1 MKVAEAQQIVSDLLT
16 KSGFSFDEVLI
27 DDRGEGEYY
36 INISSKND
44 AMRLIGHSGEVLLAL
59 QHLIKNIFRSQ
70 AITEENDYLK
80 IDIDSY
86 RIKQESN
93 VLAMADKRAKM
104 VLESGRTESL
114 PSMSSF
120 FRRLVHLHIKETYPQ
135 LTTFSQGDGN
145 YRSVCIALASG
156 STDEDGASAD
166 LYVDVEF

>member
-1 MKVAEAQQIVSDLLT
+1 MKVQETQQMVKDVLQ
-16 KSGFSFDEVLI
+16 KGGFHFDDVVIE
-27 DDRGEGEYY
+27 DRGEGEYY
-36 INISSKND
+36 INILCQAD
-44 AMRLIGHSGEVLLAL
+44 AAKLIGHSGEVLLAL
-59 QHLIKNIFRSQ
+59 QHLIKNILRSQ
-70 AITEENDYLK
+70 VLTEDKDYVK

-93 VLAMADKRAKM
+93 VLSMADKRAKM
-104 VLESGRTESL
+104 VLETGKTEAL

-135 LTTFSQGDGN
+135 LTTYSQGDGN

>member
-1 MKVAEAQQIVSDLLT
+1 MVKDVLQ
-16 KSGFSFDEVLI
+16 KGGFHFDDVMIE
-27 DDRGEGEYY
+27 DRGEGEYY
-36 INISSKND
+36 INILCQSD
-44 AMRLIGHSGEVLLAL
+44 AAKLIGHSGEVLLAL
-59 QHLIKNIFRSQ
+59 QHLIKNILRSQ
-70 AITEENDYLK
+70 ALTEDKDYVK

-93 VLAMADKRAKM
+93 VLGMADKRAKM
-104 VLESGRTESL
+104 VLETGKTESL

-135 LTTFSQGDGN
+135 LTTYSQGDGN

-156 STDEDGASAD
+156 STDDDGASAD